1 MLNIIL
7 NKNEEK
13 EKLEGFPWI
22 FNNEINSFDGEIKNG
37 SVVKVLTFDHKFLC
51 YGFLNTSSKIMVRI
65 LSMYESE
72 TIDKEFFKR
81 RINDGRDI
89 ISL

>member
-22 FNNEINSFDGEIKNG
+22 YNNEVNSFEGEIRNG
-37 SVVKVLTFDHKFLC
+37 EVVKVLTFERKFVC

-65 LSMYESE
+65 LSYDESA
-72 TIDKEFFKR
+72 
-81 RINDGRDI
+81 
-89 ISL
+89 